1 MCIFILLSVVF
12 LIIML
17 NLLFIFED
25 YIDKN
30 VISIINVLFGIIS
43 FICVV
48 YIINKPTAL
57 DVYEGKTELEITYK
71 KNIPVDSVV
80 VYKKK

>member
-12 LIIML
+12 VTIML
-17 NLLFIFED
+17 NLLFGFED

-30 VISIINVLFGIIS
+30 VVSTTNVLFGIIS

-48 YIINKPTAL
+48 YIANQPTAL
-57 DVYEGKTELEITYK
+57 NVYEGKTELEITYK
-71 KNIPVDSVV
+71 GKIPVDSVV
-80 VYKKK
+80 VYKNK

>member
-1 MCIFILLSVVF
+1 MCISILLFVVF
-12 LIIML
+12 VIIMF

-30 VISIINVLFGIIS
+30 VISTINVLFGIIL

-48 YIINKPTAL
+48 YMINKPTAL
-57 DVYEGKTELEITYK
+57 DVYEGKTELEITYRES
-71 KNIPVDSVV
+71 IPVDSVV
-80 VYKKK
+80 VYKNK